1 MGENLASSGGR
12 KGVRLIPPHDNAKS
26 AKAKTISIIPNI
38 FIIYFCQNEGKN
50 RTSIANNS
58 NLPKII
64 PRLSTHFEKSGNWEK
79 LPFGPI
85 KSPSPG
91 PTFEIEVAAPE
102 IEVVKSN
109 PLRDNKAAIIKKII
123 M

>member
-1 MGENLASSGGR
+1 M
-12 KGVRLIPPHDNAKS
+12 
-26 AKAKTISIIPNI
+26 
-38 FIIYFCQNEGKN
+38 
-50 RTSIANNS
+50 
-58 NLPKII
+58 
-64 PRLSTHFEKSGNWEK
+64 
-79 LPFGPI
+79 PFGPI

-109 PLRDNKAAIIKKII
+109 PLKDYKAAIIKKII